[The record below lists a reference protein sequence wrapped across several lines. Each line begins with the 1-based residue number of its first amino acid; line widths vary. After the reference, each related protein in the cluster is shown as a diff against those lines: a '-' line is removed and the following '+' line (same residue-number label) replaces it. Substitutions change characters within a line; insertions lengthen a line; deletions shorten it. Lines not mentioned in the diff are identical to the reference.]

1 MLQKDMK
8 NICIIIIIYTITHGL
23 MLFNHGLYW
32 DDWPWYKM
40 DTQLRFDAISQLGAP
55 WLAYFQSYLFSFD
68 NMLIVRYIVFFSF
81 LLAALFLYI
90 ILKTIKEIDPQ
101 QRLLIVIFFA
111 IFPCNSL
118 RIAMCVS
125 QYAVAYCLFFC
136 GLWILS
142 RYLKTRKLSLRIL
155 SLLLFFISFTTNSF
169 LVFYAL
175 AILYIIYIEKP
186 DIINYKICLKLS
198 YKYLDFLLNPLV
210 FYIIK
215 IYVFPAHGLYAGYN
229 SIIISRVL
237 TSPIKAINVFYHSV
251 IRIIDKAINI
261 YISSPTTIILLTLS
275 ILLVYGILSK
285 RSNSK
290 YILCKKPLVFGF
302 FCFYL
307 AAFPYL
313 AVGNPID
320 WNFLDSRNQLLL
332 PLGIS
337 IIIVYGVQWLTNHNP
352 LINYKSKIK
361 SIIYSVLIIL
371 CISINI
377 ATYISFQKD
386 WYKQVS
392 LIDNIKNN
400 NIIINNTTFL
410 FKDNL
415 VQLNAFSR
423 EYWLY
428 EYTGFFKEAFG
439 DEKRF
444 GSNFEAYYAGD
455 VVARGEHRHRPL
467 YLLGDYQTE
476 PPQYLINI
484 EEGNFKLSTRNMF
497 QLMYYEMLDS
507 PKYYNT
513 IKDILVL
520 RVQKL

>member
-8 NICIIIIIYTITHGL
+8 NICIIIIIYTITYGL

-40 DTQLRFDAISQLGAP
+40 DIGLRFDAMSQLGAP

-68 NMLIVRYIVFFSF
+68 NMLIFRYVVFFAF
-81 LLAALFLYI
+81 LFAALFLYI
-90 ILKTIKEIDPQ
+90 ILKTIKEIDTQ
-101 QRLLIVIFFA
+101 RRLLIVIFFA

-118 RIAMCVS
+118 RLAVCVS

-142 RYLKTRKLSLRIL
+142 RYFKNKKLSLRIL
-155 SLLLFFISFTTNSF
+155 SLLLFFISFTTNSL

-175 AILYIIYIEKP
+175 AILYIIYIEKL
-186 DIINYKICLKLS
+186 DITNYKMCLQLS
-198 YKYLDFLLNPLV
+198 YRYLDFLLNPLV

-215 IYVFPAHGLYAGYN
+215 ICVFPAYGLYAGYN
-229 SIIISRVL
+229 SIKMSRVL
-237 TSPIKAINVFYHSV
+237 TSPTKTISVFYHS
-251 IRIIDKAINI
+251 IIKIIDQAINI
-261 YISSPTTIILLTLS
+261 YFSSPTTIILLTLS
-275 ILLVYGILSK
+275 IFLVYGILSN
-285 RSNSK
+285 RSNFK
-290 YILCKKPLVFGF
+290 TILCKRPLLFGV

-313 AVGNPID
+313 AVGNPIN

-371 CISINI
+371 CITVNI
-377 ATYISFQKD
+377 STYISFQKD

-400 NIIINNTTFL
+400 KIIINNTTFL

-428 EYTGFFKEAFG
+428 EYTGFFKEAFD

-444 GSNFEAYYAGD
+444 GSNFDAYYAGD

-467 YLLGDYQTE
+467 YLLGEYHTE

-484 EEGNFKLSTRNMF
+484 DEGNFKLSTRNMF
-497 QLMYYEMLDS
+497 QLMYYEILNS
-507 PKYYNT
+507 PKYHSA

-520 RVQKL
+520 RVQEL